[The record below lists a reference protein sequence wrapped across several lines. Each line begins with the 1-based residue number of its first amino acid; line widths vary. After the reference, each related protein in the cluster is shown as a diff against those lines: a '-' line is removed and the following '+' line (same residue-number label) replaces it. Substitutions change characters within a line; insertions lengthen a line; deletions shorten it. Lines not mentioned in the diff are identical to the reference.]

1 MKTCCDCKT
10 TKPFDQFV
18 AKPSCRDGY
27 EPRCRVC
34 RSIRYNKSTPG
45 AICKKIYNSQCT
57 NSMLRGHKPPDY
69 TLAEFTAWAISQP
82 NLTPLCM
89 AWEKARYFKDLAP
102 SADRID
108 NNLPYTLSN
117 IQLMT
122 WKENR
127 DLAAQAKVDNEF
139 LVNHRAVT
147 AYNKDGSVHKTYASM
162 AEAMREF
169 GGKPSQSWGIS
180 SVCNGTPVKGGDGR
194 LYTPR
199 TYKGFTWKWA

>member
-1 MKTCCDCKT
+1 L
-10 TKPFDQFV
+10 
-18 AKPSCRDGY
+18 G
-27 EPRCRVC
+27 
-34 RSIRYNKSTPG
+34 
-45 AICKKIYNSQCT
+45 
-57 NSMLRGHKPPDY
+57 
-69 TLAEFTAWAISQP
+69 
-82 NLTPLCM
+82 
-89 AWEKARYFKDLAP
+89 EKARYFKDLAP